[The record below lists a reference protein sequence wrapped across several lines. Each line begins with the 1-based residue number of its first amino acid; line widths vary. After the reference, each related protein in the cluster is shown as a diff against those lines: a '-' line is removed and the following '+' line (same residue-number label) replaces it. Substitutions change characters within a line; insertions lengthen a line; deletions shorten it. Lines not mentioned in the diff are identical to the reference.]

1 VHTVFV
7 VARQAL
13 AVINANL
20 FLHHKDRKAD
30 LFLLSLSDYFF
41 VFLSHKGVLSYY
53 ACIISFFGARMA
65 AHVVRTT
72 A

>member
-1 VHTVFV
+1 V
-7 VARQAL
+7 RL
-13 AVINANL
+13 
-20 FLHHKDRKAD
+20 
-30 LFLLSLSDYFF
+30 FF

-53 ACIISFFGARMA
+53 ACIIPFFGARMA